1 MSVLHAR
8 IVQHGGQGHR
18 LAHGPGAQVHP
29 YATPATPMVM
39 PAAEYHY
46 LYPGGA
52 GFYQSIYP
60 SVVAAADPNAVPWP
74 AMTTGATG
82 PVIPAGRP

>member
-8 IVQHGGQGHR
+8 IVKHGGQGQV
-18 LAHGPGAQVHP
+18 LHGPGVAVHP

-46 LYPGGA
+46 LHTGGV

-60 SVVAAADPNAVPWP
+60 SVVATGDPNAVPYP
-74 AMTTGATG
+74 AFTAGATG
-82 PVIPAGRP
+82 GVVPAGRP